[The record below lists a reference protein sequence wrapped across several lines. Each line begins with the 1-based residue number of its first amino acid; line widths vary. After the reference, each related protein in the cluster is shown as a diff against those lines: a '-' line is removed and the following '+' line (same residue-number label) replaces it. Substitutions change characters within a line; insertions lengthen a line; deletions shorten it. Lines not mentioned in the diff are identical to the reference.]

1 MAQAGRLRQHSFVN
15 NGFLKLKS
23 MKIIFKQVENK
34 DKQKVLQLFKDSA
47 EKISKLNID
56 HWQYWRNPP
65 LEKIKWV
72 EEGIANHEFFFVHAL
87 TGENIGMVRI
97 MEADELYWGK
107 QKDKAF
113 YIHSLVVSE
122 SHNGKGLGAD
132 IIQEIANKAKEA
144 NCNYVRLDAEATNP
158 KLCSYYQRL
167 GFEKV
172 GSKELS
178 LSTYNLYQKELK

>member
-1 MAQAGRLRQHSFVN
+1 ME
-15 NGFLKLKS
+15 
-23 MKIIFKQVENK
+23 IIFKQVENE
-34 DKQKVLQLFKDSA
+34 DKQEVLQLFKDSA

-56 HWQYWRNPP
+56 HWQYWKNPP

-72 EEGIANHEFFFVHAL
+72 EEGIANHEFFFIHTL
-87 TGENIGMVRI
+87 NGEHIGMVRI

-107 QKDKAF
+107 QKDKAL
-113 YIHSLVVSE
+113 YIHSLVVKE
-122 SHNGKGLGAD
+122 KHNGKGLGAV
-132 IIQEIANKAKEA
+132 IIQKIANKAKEA
-144 NCNYVRLDAEATNP
+144 DCSYVRLDAEAKNT
-158 KLCSYYQRL
+158 KLCSYYEGL